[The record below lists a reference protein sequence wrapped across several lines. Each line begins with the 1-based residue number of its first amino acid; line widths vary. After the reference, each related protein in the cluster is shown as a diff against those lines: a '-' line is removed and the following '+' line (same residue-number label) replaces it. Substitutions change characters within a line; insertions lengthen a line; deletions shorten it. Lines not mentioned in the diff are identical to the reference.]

1 MSFQGKVLVGQA
13 MLFAF
18 AAAIYFAGGGSLAGS
33 VLLAAA
39 AVFGAWAAVYL
50 IRQSRTLTDEE
61 MAPTGVFPSATTRA
75 PLLALAAVL
84 LGNGL
89 IVGWWLTV
97 VGVVVLL
104 ATGVSYAREYRASGD
119 KSGE

>member
-1 MSFQGKVLVGQA
+1 MSVQGKVLVGQA
-13 MLFAF
+13 ILFAF

-33 VLLAAA
+33 VLLVAAA
-39 AVFGAWAAVYL
+39 GFGAWAAVYL
-50 IRQSRTLTDEE
+50 IRKSRTLTDEE
-61 MAPTGVFPSATTRA
+61 MTPTGVFPSATTRA

-97 VGVVVLL
+97 VGVIVLL
-104 ATGVSYAREYRASGD
+104 ATGVSYALEYRAG
-119 KSGE
+119 GR